1 MTETTDATQTQQNQ
15 NREAGFASEWIA
27 NLLTV
32 LDDNLTEETR
42 VSLLRN
48 CAEAHYRSANMDAVV
63 SQYQGNPSGFMQFLS
78 EKWQWKITYDQAAQ
92 TITADE
98 NKPDCVCPL
107 VQKAPGKVSATLCH
121 CSEGF
126 AEKMFSAVIEK
137 PVEARVIRSIL
148 RGDKSCV
155 YSIQVL

>member
-1 MTETTDATQTQQNQ
+1 MTENNATQQTQPDQNHDTL
-15 NREAGFASEWIA
+15 FASEWIA

-32 LDDNLTEETR
+32 LDDGLAEETR
-42 VSLLRN
+42 ASLLRG
-48 CAEAHYRSANMDAVV
+48 CAAAHYAKANMDAVV
-63 SQYQGNPSGFMQFLS
+63 SLYTGNLAGFLQLLS
-78 EKWQWKITYDQAAQ
+78 EKWQWKIVYDQATQ

-148 RGDKSCV
+148 RGDQSCV